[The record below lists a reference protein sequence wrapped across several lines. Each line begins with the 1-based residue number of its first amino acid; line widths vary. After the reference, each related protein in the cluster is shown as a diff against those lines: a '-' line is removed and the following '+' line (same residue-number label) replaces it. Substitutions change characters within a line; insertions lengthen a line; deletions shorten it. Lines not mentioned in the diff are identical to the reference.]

1 MGTVHLCRMWTY
13 YPELLERAVPRYT
26 SYPTA
31 VDFSPAVGMTEMARA
46 LAAVQPDEDISLYLH
61 VPYCHEICWY
71 CGCNTGAAG
80 KSNRLAAYVEALE
93 SEIAL
98 VARHLGGRGK
108 IRRIAWG
115 GGSPNALPPVDFVR
129 LLHQIARCF
138 GEDNAE
144 IAVEVDPRS
153 LDQRWVDTLR
163 ATGVTRVSMGVQ
175 TFAPQV
181 QANIGRIQP
190 FERISDSM
198 AALRHAD
205 IATVSFDLMYGLP
218 GQSVEDL
225 GETLARAV
233 QLAPDRIALFGYA
246 HVPRLLPRQRRI
258 DDTDLPDAAARFAM
272 AALGHERLMR
282 GGYCAVGFDH
292 FAKPT
297 DALALAAAERR
308 LSRNF
313 QGFTDDASSV
323 LIGLGASAISQ
334 FPGLIVQNEKNVGRY
349 RMRLSA
355 GQLPSDRGVCSSMQD
370 DQRRQ
375 LIFDLLCHGEASL
388 PAGRP
393 TPREAALME
402 PFAERGLLQQ
412 FGSRIMMTAEATP
425 YRRSIAA
432 IFDNR
437 LEAGESRFSNA
448 I

>member
-1 MGTVHLCRMWTY
+1 MWTY

-31 VDFSPAVGMTEMARA
+31 VDFSSAVGMVEMASA
-46 LAAVQPDEDISLYLH
+46 LAKVQPEEDISLYLH

-80 KSNRLAAYVEALE
+80 KAHRLAAYVEALE

-98 VARHLGGRGK
+98 VAQHLGGRGK

-129 LLHQIARCF
+129 LLDQIARCF
-138 GEDNAE
+138 GETDAE

-153 LDQRWVDTLR
+153 LDQRWIDTLK

-175 TFAPQV
+175 TFAPHV
-181 QANIGRIQP
+181 QAKIGRIQP

-198 AALRHAD
+198 AALRRAGM
-205 IATVSFDLMYGLP
+205 ATVSFDLMYGLP
-218 GQSVEDL
+218 GQSADDL
-225 GETLARAV
+225 AETLALAM
-233 QLAPDRIALFGYA
+233 QLGPDRIALFGYA

-258 DDTDLPDAAARFAM
+258 DDSNLPDAAARFAM
-272 AALGHERLMR
+272 AALGHEQLTH
-282 GGYCAVGFDH
+282 GGYRAVGFDH
-292 FAKPT
+292 FAKPH
-297 DALALAAAERR
+297 DALAMAAAEKR
-308 LSRNF
+308 LGRNF

-334 FPGLIVQNEKNVGRY
+334 FPSLIVQNEKNAGRY

-355 GQLPSDRGVCSSMQD
+355 GQLPSERGVHARMQD
-370 DQRRQ
+370 SLQRQ
-375 LIFDLLCHGEASL
+375 IIFDLLCHGEARL
-388 PAGRP
+388 LAARL
-393 TPREAALME
+393 TPHETALLDDFARRDLLTYDADRILLAAD
-402 PFAERGLLQQ
+402 
-412 FGSRIMMTAEATP
+412 ATP
-425 YRRSIAA
+425 YRRTIAA
-432 IFDNR
+432 IFDGR
-437 LEAGESRFSNA
+437 LEPSQARFSNA